1 MQAET
6 ATVHRR
12 LHAELAEQYA
22 PRVRAYVEAGALIPA
37 VDYLDAQRQ
46 RRILRRRVEA
56 LLAGCDCL
64 VLPTVSGPAPAADT
78 TGDPTFQGP
87 FSLLGLPA
95 ITIPAGLSQD
105 GLPLGLQLVGPAFG
119 EAVLLQL
126 AAQLE
131 EARPWVHLRP
141 PFFS

>member
-22 PRVRAYVEAGALIPA
+22 PRIRAYVEAGALITA

-46 RRILRRRVEA
+46 RRVLRRRVEA
-56 LLAGCDCL
+56 LLAGGDCL
-64 VLPTVSGPAPAADT
+64 ALPTVSGPAPAADT

-95 ITIPAGLSQD
+95 ISIPAGPSRE

-119 EAVLLQL
+119 EAAVLS
-126 AAQLE
+126 AAAWCERELGLG
-131 EARPWVHLRP
+131 AP
-141 PFFS
+141 PPNYA